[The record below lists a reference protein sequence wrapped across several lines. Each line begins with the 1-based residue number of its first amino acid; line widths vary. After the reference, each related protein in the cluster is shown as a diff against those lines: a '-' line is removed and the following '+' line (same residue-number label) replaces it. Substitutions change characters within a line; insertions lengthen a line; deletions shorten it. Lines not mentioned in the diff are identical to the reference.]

1 MSKNKLLPIWAAI
14 SAVLII
20 GGIVL
25 MALLGFNTAL
35 DQPEHKTF
43 DVYYNVVVD
52 LNEGARLP
60 SKRTAKMRSPRRA
73 FPIPIA

>member
-20 GGIVL
+20 AGIVL

-43 DVYYNVVVD
+43 DVYYN
-52 LNEGARLP
+52 LSL
-60 SKRTAKMRSPRRA
+60 
-73 FPIPIA
+73 IHI